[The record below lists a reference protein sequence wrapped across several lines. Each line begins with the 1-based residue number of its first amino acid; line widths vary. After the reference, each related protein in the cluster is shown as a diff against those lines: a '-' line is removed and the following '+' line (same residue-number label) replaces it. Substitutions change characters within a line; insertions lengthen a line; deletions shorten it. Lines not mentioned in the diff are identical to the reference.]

1 MTQPPRR
8 IHTHQIDTRA
18 CSIISTKFSQNWEMR
33 DLTGRDFGIDKI
45 VERFQ
50 DSYATSEII
59 LLQIKGTE
67 TEIDINNPKF
77 SLETKTLIYAE
88 MFTVP
93 FVLVFCDVLNP
104 EKCYYLWLQ
113 EYIQVRLNYENPNW
127 RKQQTNTVYFPPE
140 NILGTKRAEEHL
152 AYISGF
158 PKFKESW
165 IKYFVSIDELNSI
178 IPKTFC
184 YDVIDKYY
192 IDSLVKES
200 LEKLELGTESME
212 GIPKRFIPDC
222 YQETISLGKK
232 ILELG
237 EKPNEKD
244 FLRYVFNCQSI
255 HTSISNIALAFDSS
269 HRRLFYEIE
278 GVADY

>member
-1 MTQPPRR
+1 MTQPPQR

-18 CSIISTKFSQNWEMR
+18 CSIISTKFSHIWEIR
-33 DLTGRDFGIDKI
+33 DLTGKDFGVDKI

-50 DSYATSEII
+50 DGYATSEIM

-67 TEIDINNPKF
+67 TTLDRSNPKY

-127 RKQQTNTVYFPPE
+127 RKQQTNTLYFPPE

-165 IKYFVSIDELNSI
+165 IKYYISIDELNSI
-178 IPKTFC
+178 IPKTFY

-192 IDSLVKES
+192 IDGLVKY
-200 LEKLELGTESME
+200 K
-212 GIPKRFIPDC
+212 C
-222 YQETISLGKK
+222 
-232 ILELG
+232 
-237 EKPNEKD
+237 
-244 FLRYVFNCQSI
+244 
-255 HTSISNIALAFDSS
+255 
-269 HRRLFYEIE
+269 
-278 GVADY
+278 